1 MSDTPRPGLALRN
14 PASRAWIAALVLLP
28 FLVAG
33 LRWASFLP
41 SVIDWDESLYLLQ
54 AREWLRG
61 NWPITGVWDMHPVGA
76 PALIAVAFVLF
87 GESIET
93 VRLLGV
99 ICVAA
104 TGYALIAL
112 VRVMGGPRSLGYAA
126 ALLYAGHSI
135 LLGGLSSNTEI
146 LFAPLVVSA
155 LALAL
160 ADGPPWPRLIG
171 MGLLIGVALVI
182 KPVVMPEGCLAFA
195 LLAWPV
201 LRARQ
206 WGRLAAM
213 ASAYL
218 GLCLAPT
225 ALVGLAYALR
235 GEFEPWVEATI
246 LAPFVYASAGVTLET
261 AIFRITLAAVALRW
275 LLVFGLLFPLLL
287 LRLADP
293 VLRRLAWL
301 GLGWF
306 LVGCIAVAGPRFFFA
321 HYFLILL
328 PPLALLSAVGMMAAA
343 RMLCVGRSKA
353 LVMGLAALVA
363 LDLVGTDFNIRIHRG
378 FAMGT
383 PDAPRR
389 IAAIVNDELRPGE
402 AIFVANYQPVVYF
415 LTQAA
420 LPTRFPFPVHLTGSF
435 GSLAGVDTDAEVA
448 RILAA
453 RPRFIVLDRSEWFSM
468 RASAMAMLTEAIE
481 EHYELA
487 ASFVEER
494 GTVELYRLLEPD

>member
-1 MSDTPRPGLALRN
+1 MSE
-14 PASRAWIAALVLLP
+14 ASHPETGRRAWIAALLLLP
-28 FLVAG
+28 LLAAG

-41 SVIDWDESLYLLQ
+41 SVIDWDESLYILQ

-76 PALIAVAFVLF
+76 PAMIALAFIVF
-87 GESIET
+87 GESIAA

-112 VRVMGGPRSLGYAA
+112 ARAMGGGRALGFAA
-126 ALLYAGHSI
+126 AVLYAGHSI
-135 LLGGLSSNTEI
+135 MLGGLSSNTEI

-160 ADGPPWPRLIG
+160 AGGPPWPRLFG
-171 MGLLIGVALVI
+171 MGGLIGLALLI
-182 KPVVMPEGCLAFA
+182 KPVVTPEGCLAFA
-195 LLAWPV
+195 LLAWPW
-201 LRARQ
+201 LRARR
-206 WGRLAAM
+206 WRSLLLAAL
-213 ASAYL
+213 AYL
-218 GLCLAPT
+218 GMCLAPT
-225 ALVGLAYALR
+225 ALAGAVYALR
-235 GEFEPWVEATI
+235 GEFTEWAEATL
-246 LAPFVYASAGVTLET
+246 LAPFVYAAAGVTLET
-261 AIFRITLAAVALRW
+261 ALYRVTVAALALRW
-275 LLVFGLLFPLLL
+275 LLVLALLL
-287 LRLADP
+287 PLALLRWPEATLCRIA
-293 VLRRLAWL
+293 LF
-301 GLGWF
+301 GLGW
-306 LVGCIAVAGPRFFFA
+306 LLAAAVAVVGPRHFFP

-328 PPLALLSAVGMMAAA
+328 PPLSLLAAAGLFAAA
-343 RMLCVGRSKA
+343 RGLTAGRAAPFA
-353 LVMGLAALVA
+353 LGLSLLVS
-363 LDLVGTDFNIRIHRG
+363 LDLVGGDLQTRLARG
-378 FAMGT
+378 FAMGS
-383 PDAPRR
+383 PDTPRR

-402 AIFVANYQPVVYF
+402 TIFVPNYQPVVYF

-435 GSLAGVDTDAEVA
+435 GRLAGVDTDAEVA

-468 RASAMAMLTEAIE
+468 RPSAMAMLTEAIE

-494 GTVELYRLLEPD
+494 GTVELYRLLEPE

>member
-1 MSDTPRPGLALRN
+1 MNEPPRPETGR
-14 PASRAWIAALVLLP
+14 RAWIAALLLLP
-28 FLVAG
+28 LLVAG

-41 SVIDWDESLYLLQ
+41 SVIDWDESLYILQ

-76 PALIAVAFVLF
+76 PAVIALAFLAF
-87 GESIET
+87 GESIAT

-112 VRVMGGPRSLGYAA
+112 VRVMGGGRALGFASAA
-126 ALLYAGHSI
+126 LYAGHSI

-160 ADGPPWPRLIG
+160 AGGPPWPRLLG
-171 MGLLIGVALVI
+171 MGALIGLALVI
-182 KPVVMPEGCLAFA
+182 KPVVAPEGCLAFA
-195 LLAWPV
+195 LLAWPW
-201 LRARQ
+201 LRARR
-206 WGRLAAM
+206 WRSLILAAG
-213 ASAYL
+213 AYL
-218 GLCLAPT
+218 GMCLAPT
-225 ALVGLAYALR
+225 ALAGFVYALR
-235 GEFEPWVEATI
+235 GGFAEWAEATL
-246 LAPFVYASAGVTLET
+246 LAPFVYAAAGVTLET
-261 AIFRITLAAVALRW
+261 ALYRIVTTALALRW
-275 LLVFGLLFPLLL
+275 LLVLGLLLPLLL
-287 LRLADP
+287 LRWPDAA
-293 VLRRLAWL
+293 LRRLAL
-301 GLGWF
+301 FGLGWL
-306 LVGCIAVAGPRFFFA
+306 LVGLLAVVGPGHFFP

-328 PPLALLSAVGMMAAA
+328 PPLSLLAGVGLFAAA
-343 RMLCVGRSKA
+343 RLLAGARAAPLA
-353 LVMGLAALVA
+353 LGLAALVA
-363 LDLVGTDFNIRIHRG
+363 LDILGGDLQSRLHRG
-378 FAMGT
+378 FAMGS

-402 AIFVANYQPVVYF
+402 TIFVANYQPVVYF
-415 LTQAA
+415 LTRAA

-468 RASAMAMLTEAIE
+468 RPSAMAMLTEAIE

-494 GTVELYRLLEPD
+494 GAVELYRLLEPD

>member
-1 MSDTPRPGLALRN
+1 MTSHPRP
-14 PASRAWIAALVLLP
+14 PADSRAWLLALLLLP
-28 FLVAG
+28 LIVAL

-76 PALIAVAFVLF
+76 PAVIALGFVVF

-112 VRVMGGPRSLGYAA
+112 VRVMGGSRSLGYGA

-155 LALAL
+155 LAIAL
-160 ADGPPWPRLIG
+160 APGPHWPRVIA
-171 MGLLIGVALVI
+171 MGTLIGVALLI
-182 KPVVMPEGCLAFA
+182 KPVVTPEGCFAFA
-195 LLAWPV
+195 IFVWPV
-201 LRARQ
+201 LRA
-206 WGRLAAM
+206 GRWREVTLLAL
-213 ASAYL
+213 AYL
-218 GLCLAPT
+218 ALCLTPT
-225 ALVGLAYALR
+225 ALVGLLYALR
-235 GEFEPWVEATI
+235 GEFEPWVDATI
-246 LAPFVYASAGVTLET
+246 LAPFVYASAGVTLDT

-287 LRLADP
+287 LRVADP
-293 VLRRLAWL
+293 VLRRLAML

-306 LVGCIAVAGPRFFFA
+306 LVGCIAVAGPRFFFP

-328 PPLALLSAVGMMAAA
+328 PPLALLSAVGLAAA
-343 RMLCVGRSKA
+343 AQALAAGRAQILA
-353 LVMGLAALVA
+353 LGLALLVA
-363 LDLVGTDFNIRIHRG
+363 LDVVGTDLNIRIHRG

-402 AIFVANYQPVVYF
+402 TIFVANYQPVVYF
-415 LTQAA
+415 LTQAT

-494 GTVELYRLLEPD
+494 GTVELYRLVEPD